1 MIDALGAPQS
11 LLVFGG
17 TSDIAMATAR
27 RLAAGGRLRRV
38 VLAGRPGER
47 LDAAAEDLRTAGVD
61 SVETVA
67 FDATETDAHAET
79 VDKAFAEGD
88 LDVVLVAFGVLG
100 DQEQAENDPAH
111 ALRIAQVNYA
121 GAVSVGVAVARR
133 LRAQGHGT
141 LVALS
146 SVAGERPR
154 RSNFVYGSSKAG
166 LDAFYTGLGD
176 ALHGTGARVLVVR
189 PGFVR
194 SRMTE
199 GLEDAPLSTTPEAVA
214 ESIAR
219 GLKSGKETIWVPAR
233 LRYVMSGLR
242 HVPRGVFRKL
252 PL

>member
-1 MIDALGAPQS
+1 VIDALGAPQS

-17 TSDIAMATAR
+17 TSDIALATAR

-47 LDAAAEDLRTAGVD
+47 LEAAAEGLRTAGVD
-61 SVETVA
+61 TVETAA
-67 FDATETDAHAET
+67 FDATETDGHAET

-100 DQEQAENDPAH
+100 DQERAEDDPAH

-133 LRAQGHGT
+133 LKEQGHGT
-141 LVALS
+141 LVVLS

-199 GLEDAPLSTTPEAVA
+199 GLKDAPMSTTPEAVA
-214 ESIAR
+214 EAIAR
-219 GLKSGKETIWVPAR
+219 GLKSRKETIWVPAQ